1 MPDHIDLTP
10 AAAELISHQ
19 LRTLHTDVTDMRRSV
34 TEMTK
39 ALTQLALIE
48 DRQLNA
54 NKAMERAFATLQ
66 SIETRVSQ
74 LEKKVP
80 ETDRTIGWV
89 DKALLALSGA
99 AFMYVI
105 KAMGIIQ

>member
-1 MPDHIDLTP
+1 MTDQFASPQT
-10 AAAELISHQ
+10 AELISLQ
-19 LRTLHTDVTDMRRSV
+19 LRTLHTDVTDMRRSL
-34 TEMTK
+34 TEMTR

-48 DRQLNA
+48 DRQLTA
-54 NKAMERAFATLQ
+54 NKAMERAFTTLQ
-66 SIETRVSQ
+66 NIEARVSA

-80 ETDRTIGWV
+80 ETERTVGWV

-105 KAMGIIQ
+105 KSTGLLP